1 MMRIGPGGPLKTDL
15 VSSSN
20 DSMSF
25 GIRCIQMADNVIRLV
40 SILIFFNFFSVSS
53 EGRTAEPR

>member
-1 MMRIGPGGPLKTDL
+1 MMRIGPGGPLETDL

-25 GIRCIQMADNVIRLV
+25 GIRCIQMADNFIRLI
-40 SILIFFNFFSVSS
+40 SILIFF
-53 EGRTAEPR
+53 